1 MMDGRQKIQKIMES
15 ENLNARQFAE
25 RVGISAGTL
34 SNILNGRNNPS
45 LDVMQSILN
54 SFRTISSDWL
64 ILDSGP
70 MYRTKG
76 SELPQEVLFDIR
88 PTESLPMMQ
97 PTNDT
102 TLSGKQQSVLS
113 DNGETNGERNVKS
126 NQKGNDERKV
136 VKILIF
142 YSDGTFEER

>member
-1 MMDGRQKIQKIMES
+1 MDGRQKIQKIMES

-45 LDVMQSILN
+45 LDVMQNILN

-88 PTESLPMMQ
+88 PTESQLMTK
-97 PTNDT
+97 PTYDVT
-102 TLSGKQQSVLS
+102 HPGKQPPVLS
-113 DNGETNGERNVKS
+113 DKEINVGQNIKGE
-126 NQKGNDERKV
+126 QKVNDERKV